1 MHTKLK
7 MCFSSQGSDKP
18 LLNFCNSVFAWALYA
33 WAIST
38 VVKVLICQVA
48 SFCKDASFISR
59 LLTPPLLQ
67 LPLYFLR
74 SLLVARD
81 WTSQFLFGLGFLF
94 FFFCSSSVFYFMA
107 WFQGHLRK
115 LPLEYKVV
123 AGYLTCSSLS
133 FGHWL
138 VPWTFF
144 LMTASWL
151 TASSCTC
158 SRASGCFCLELK
170 KSPNHKLSVT
180 FQLRVTP
187 GKLWQIQTQCTSS
200 EIRGKSESIYT
211 RTNA

>member
-1 MHTKLK
+1 MPL
-7 MCFSSQGSDKP
+7 SSVGCWHR
-18 LLNFCNSVFAWALYA
+18 LFYNSPCTSSAHCW
-33 WAIST
+33 SPGT
-38 VVKVLICQVA
+38 E
-48 SFCKDASFISR
+48 
-59 LLTPPLLQ
+59 
-67 LPLYFLR
+67 LR
-74 SLLVARD
+74 SSSLV
-81 WTSQFLFGLGFLF
+81 WGFCF